1 MNRDQRE
8 DRRVLR
14 GQIAFVVFVIVGTIT
29 LLWATSATV
38 SDEEIRETP
47 RVVSTR

>member
-1 MNRDQRE
+1 VTRDQRE
-8 DRRVLR
+8 DRKVALR
-14 GQIAFVVFVIVGTIT
+14 QAAFIAFVIVGVVM

-38 SDEEIRETP
+38 SDEEIKVTP